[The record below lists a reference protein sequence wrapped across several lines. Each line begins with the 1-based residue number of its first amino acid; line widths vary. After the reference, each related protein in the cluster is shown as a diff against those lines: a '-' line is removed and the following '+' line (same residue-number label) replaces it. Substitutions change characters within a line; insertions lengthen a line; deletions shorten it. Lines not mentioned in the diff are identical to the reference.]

1 MRISDWSSDVCS
13 SDLRFLS
20 SGDNDD
26 VGACICEIKR
36 NLASDA
42 LTAAQHE
49 RGAPSNS
56 EIHDILLSQS
66 ARLPGGLGETFL
78 QAQHYPPALGQEE
91 RRVFHA
97 ALINIYQGA
106 DRQSTRLNSS
116 HKC

>member
-1 MRISDWSSDVCS
+1 MRRRPPRSTRTDTLFPYTTLFRS
-13 SDLRFLS
+13 RFLS

-78 QAQHYPPALGQEE
+78 RAPHYPPALGQDE

-97 ALINIYQGA
+97 ALINIYQSAGE
-106 DRQSTRLNSS
+106 
-116 HKC
+116 